1 MSHEPN
7 DAKDDKAGKDTSDTV
22 TNSDHDTV
30 SEDIVAEL
38 VVAGQGDHA
47 APGDA
52 EREEDLDA
60 GVRPHVDLQQL
71 LPLWGEV
78 ERDPVH
84 VAGKGGCT
92 DQEDDEDAVG
102 EEGGEVDQLAEGL
115 DPLPQG
121 AVDDCPSQEQ
131 AKSKLPT
138 NGAKVVNSLGDVQH
152 EVAAK
157 RHF

>member
-1 MSHEPN
+1 MPPQ
-7 DAKDDKAGKDTSDTV
+7 V
-22 TNSDHDTV
+22 TP
-30 SEDIVAEL
+30 SEKKIWIQASAQTWTWRTLKSL
-38 VVAGQGDHA
+38 VLSSTHI
-47 APGDA
+47 
-52 EREEDLDA
+52 
-60 GVRPHVDLQQL
+60 DLQQF
-71 LPLWGEV
+71 LPLGGEV
-78 ERDPVH
+78 EGDPVH

-92 DQEDDEDAVG
+92 HQEDDEDAVG

-138 NGAKVVNSLGDVQH
+138 NGAKVVNSLGDIQH